1 MLEDETFDWLSKM
14 LLNRHIIEWSTD
26 RTRIKLDDG
35 AEIILKDDNDDEWP
49 VLSFGTF
56 EEIKLNK
63 TITEVSDIYYEKY
76 YGGCDATITL
86 KSNNAVIGKVIAS
99 ADSGEGHYY
108 YSSVH
113 FEVRLPNGE
122 QYWIDFVNSCD

>member
-1 MLEDETFDWLSKM
+1 MLENETFNWLCKI
-14 LLNRHIIEWSTD
+14 LLNQRIIEWSAD

-35 AEIILKDDNDDEWP
+35 TEVILKDDNDDEWP

-63 TITEVSDIYYEKY
+63 AITEVSDIHYEKY
-76 YGGCDATITL
+76 YGGWDATITL
-86 KSNNAVIGKVIAS
+86 KNNNAVIGKVIAS
-99 ADSGEGHYY
+99 ADSGEGRYH

-113 FEVRLPNGE
+113 FEVHLPNDE
-122 QYWIDFVNSCD
+122 QYWIDLINSCY